1 VRKCTNAGSA
11 QNHGQKTFILL
22 NPHRKTAAKM
32 FKNFFRN
39 LTNKPEFM
47 RRAMNFYAPIRG
59 AGIQV
64 ERIAPNFDEVEVVMP
79 LTRRN
84 KNIMGTQFGG
94 SLYAMADPFFML
106 ILMKR
111 LGHRYHVWDQ
121 EASIRFVSP
130 GTSAV
135 KGVYRVN
142 DHALE
147 EIKALASTG
156 EKVLYNF
163 AVDITQKDG
172 TVVAQVTKVLY
183 IRLKKQYRPQSN

>member
-1 VRKCTNAGSA
+1 
-11 QNHGQKTFILL
+11 
-22 NPHRKTAAKM
+22 M
-32 FKNFFRN
+32 FKKFLRN

-121 EASIRFVSP
+121 EANIRFVSP
-130 GTSAV
+130 GKAEV
-135 KGVYRVN
+135 KGVYRVD

-147 EIKALASTG
+147 EIKELASSG
-156 EKVLYNF
+156 EKVLYTF
-163 AVDITQKDG
+163 EVDITQKDG
-172 TVVAQVTKVLY
+172 TIVAQVTKVLY

>member
-1 VRKCTNAGSA
+1 
-11 QNHGQKTFILL
+11 
-22 NPHRKTAAKM
+22 M
-32 FKNFFRN
+32 FKKFFRN

-121 EASIRFVSP
+121 EANIRFVST
-130 GTSAV
+130 GMAAV
-135 KGVYRVN
+135 KGVYRVD

-147 EIKALASTG
+147 EIKELASSG
-156 EKVLYNF
+156 EKVLYTF
-163 AVDITQKDG
+163 EVDITQKDG
-172 TVVAQVTKVLY
+172 TIVAHVTKVLY